1 MTLKETVAQQ
11 IQASR
16 WPGYVYTYPHKK
28 AYRLF
33 EKLDMTSVWKE
44 APDKLNLYVHVPF
57 CETRCTYCNL
67 FLMPLGKK
75 DQGGAQ
81 EYTDMYVDAVIRQI
95 ESYRPLFNNPE
106 IVSVYFGGGT
116 PNYFSLKQ
124 LDRIVDRLRQA
135 FPNWDSEI
143 EPSIECLPYLLDEE
157 YLQGLRE
164 MGFRRISMGVQS
176 LDHGDLKVMNRE
188 SDSARILDI
197 YRLARQAGLNTNI
210 DIIYGLP
217 GQNMEA
223 MIQNLMRVLS
233 LSPQPSTINL
243 YPLVVRELTGMAKIV
258 PGGHASGEEKY
269 EFFHEACR
277 ILAENGYQWE
287 SSVRF
292 SLVGGN
298 STYKQQI
305 LEFEGICTL
314 GLGSGARSY
323 APTVSYAQPYKV
335 RRGPTKGIINAY
347 IEADFAEGIPFE
359 AFFFGPDEL
368 KRRFVIYSFL
378 LGALDFS
385 RYQGEYGESPD
396 QSYPAEFE
404 ALREH
409 GLVEMNANRLL
420 LSDKGRRYHDIV
432 VNVFESEQV
441 RRLKDAFDL
450 Q

>member
-1 MTLKETVAQQ
+1 MTLKETIAQQ
-11 IQASR
+11 IQTSR

-33 EKLDMTSVWKE
+33 EKLDMTNVWKK
-44 APDKLNLYVHVPF
+44 APGKLNLYVHIPF

-67 FLMPLGKK
+67 FLMPVGKK

-81 EYTDMYVDAVIRQI
+81 EYTDMYVDAVNRQI
-95 ESYRPLFNNPE
+95 ERYRPLFDNPE

-116 PNYFSLKQ
+116 PNYLSLKQ
-124 LDRIVDRLRQA
+124 LGRIVNRLKWA
-135 FPNWDSEI
+135 FPNWSNEI
-143 EPSIECLPYLLDEE
+143 EPSIECLPYLLNEE

-164 MGFRRISMGVQS
+164 MGFRRISIGVQS
-176 LDHGDLKVMNRE
+176 LDHGDLKVMNRK

-197 YRLARQAGLNTNI
+197 YRLARKAGLNTNV

-223 MIQNLMRVLS
+223 MVKNLMTVIS
-233 LSPQPSTINL
+233 LSPKPSTINL

-258 PGGHASGEEKY
+258 PGGHVSGEEKY
-269 EFFHEACR
+269 EFFQEACR
-277 ILAENGYQWE
+277 VLAEYGYQWE

-292 SLVGGN
+292 ALVGGN
-298 STYKQQI
+298 STYRQQI

-323 APTVSYAQPYKV
+323 APTASYAQPYKV
-335 RRGPTKGIINAY
+335 GRGSTKGIIDAY

-359 AFFFGPDEL
+359 AFFFNPDEL
-368 KRRFVIYSFL
+368 KRRAVIFGFL
-378 LGALDFS
+378 LGALDMA
-385 RYQGEYGESPD
+385 RYQGEFGESPE

-404 ALREH
+404 ALCEH
-409 GLVEMNANRLL
+409 GLIEIKAGRFL

-432 VNVFESEQV
+432 VNIFESEEV